1 MTPSR
6 KVLNIGN
13 DAGAYVM
20 RALPTAGLR
29 VFRPTSKSG
38 MGQST
43 GYPDILVQDDEGR
56 YTYLEW

>member
-1 MTPSR
+1 
-6 KVLNIGN
+6 
-13 DAGAYVM
+13 M